1 MHSFFRIFTVFVLSA
16 FFARSAEFDL
26 LIRNGQ
32 LYDGSGQPS
41 HKGDIGVNGTRIS
54 NIGDLHESKGKTEVD
69 AHGLAVAPGFI
80 NILSWAN
87 ESLIQDGRSQSDIR
101 QGVTLEIFGEGSSMG
116 PLNDAMK
123 KEMVEQQGDIKYA
136 VEWTTLAEY
145 LDYLVKRGVS
155 CNVASFVG
163 ATTVRVHEIG
173 YADRP
178 PSPEELARMKK
189 LVRQAMEEGALGI
202 GSSLI
207 YAPAFYAKTD
217 ELIELCKVASEYN
230 GIYISHIRSEG
241 TRLYEAADE
250 LIRISREAKIPA
262 EFYHLKA
269 AGKPNWDKLDGLLKK
284 IESARASGFHIT
296 ADMYTYIAAGTGLD
310 ATMPPWVQEGG
321 LKEWIKRLKDPAI
334 RQKVKA
340 EMSQPT
346 DKWENFYVAAGSPD
360 KILLVGFNNEKL
372 KPLTGK
378 TLAEVAKMRGTSPQ
392 ETAMDLVIEDNNRV
406 GTIYFLMSEENI
418 RKQIKK
424 PWVSFGSD
432 EASLAPEGP
441 FLKANPHPRA
451 YGNVARLLG
460 KYVRDEKIISLQEA
474 VRRLSRLP
482 AENLKLRDRGALKEG
497 YFADIVI
504 FDPAKVADHSTFEKP
519 HQYSTG
525 VRDVFVNGIQVL
537 KDGEHTGAKPGQV
550 VRGPGWKHAAV
561 PLIHGHAHNDYE
573 HKRPLF
579 DALDNGF
586 CSIEADIY
594 LVNGELLVAHERFQ
608 TKSEKTL
615 QSLYLEPL
623 RERIKKNGG
632 RVYAGGPEC
641 NLLIDIKTDWKTT
654 YPVLRDV
661 LKQYSDILTIF
672 RSDSKTTNGITAI
685 ITGNRSKEMFEGET
699 ERCCALDGEL
709 SDLDSNRTADFI
721 PWISSSWSSTFHW
734 NGHGQMPGDERS
746 RLKEIVGKA
755 HAKGCR
761 LRFWGSPDNPDFWR
775 ELMADGVDLI
785 NTDKLSEL
793 RQFFESDNR
802 EGRL

>member
-1 MHSFFRIFTVFVLSA
+1 MHSFLRICIAFVFAVS
-16 FFARSAEFDL
+16 FARSAEFDV

-32 LYDGSGQPS
+32 IYDGSGQSPR
-41 HKGDIGVNGTRIS
+41 KGDIAVRGSRIS
-54 NIGDLHESKGKTEVD
+54 AIGDLHDSHGKTEVD
-69 AHGLAVAPGFI
+69 AHGLAIAPGFI
-80 NILSWAN
+80 NVLSWAN

-145 LDYLVKRGVS
+145 LDYLVKRGVG

-178 PSPEELARMKK
+178 PTPEELARMKN
-189 LVRQAMEEGALGI
+189 LVRQAMEDGALGV

-217 ELIELCKVASEYN
+217 ELIELCKIASKYN

-250 LIRISREAKIPA
+250 LIRISREANIPA

-284 IESARASGFHIT
+284 IESVRANGLQIT

-406 GTIYFLMSEENI
+406 GTIYFLMSEENV

-424 PWVSFGSD
+424 PWVCFGSD

-460 KYVRDEKIISLQEA
+460 KYVRDEKIILLQEA
-474 VRRLSRLP
+474 IRRLSSLP

-504 FDPAKVADHSTFEKP
+504 FDPTKVEDHSTFEKP

-550 VRGPGWKHAAV
+550 VRGPGWKHAAA

-586 CSIEADIY
+586 CSVEADIY
-594 LVNGELLVAHERFQ
+594 LINGKLLVAHERFQ
-608 TKSEKTL
+608 TKPEKTL
-615 QSLYLEPL
+615 QSLYLDPL
-623 RERIKKNGG
+623 RERITKNGG
-632 RVYAGGPEC
+632 RVYPGGPEC

-661 LKQYSDILTIF
+661 LKQYSDILSAF
-672 RSDSKTTNGITAI
+672 HPDSKTTNAITAV
-685 ITGNRSKEMFEGET
+685 ITGNRSKEMFAGKT
-699 ERCCALDGEL
+699 ERHCGLDGEL
-709 SDLDSNRTADFI
+709 ADLDSNISADLI
-721 PWISSSWSSTFHW
+721 PWISSNWSSTFHW
-734 NGHGQMPGDERS
+734 NGHGQMPADEKS
-746 RLKEIVGKA
+746 RLKEIVAKA

-775 ELMADGVDLI
+775 ELMDDGVDLI
-785 NTDKLSEL
+785 NTDKLPEL
-793 RQFFESDNR
+793 RHFFESHQEDR
-802 EGRL
+802 S